1 MHDTAT
7 PDIDGIAVA
16 LGRIP
21 SGLFIVTWQH
31 EGRDRGMLASWVM
44 QAGFDPPAVS
54 LAVASGRDLLPH
66 LHAGGEVV
74 INVLAED
81 QRSLLARFA
90 KPAAEGDPFAGLE
103 LSRATCGAA
112 VLPGAAAWIG
122 CRPNASAAAGDHEV
136 FVATIT
142 SAVGHDALSPAVHL
156 RRSGL
161 RY

>member
-1 MHDTAT
+1 MNDPATA
-7 PDIDGIAVA
+7 DSEGIAAA
-16 LGRIP
+16 LGRVP

-44 QAGFDPPAVS
+44 QAAFDPPAVS
-54 LAVASGRDLLPH
+54 LAVAAGRDLLPH

-81 QRSLLARFA
+81 QRSLLGRFA
-90 KPAAEGDPFAGLE
+90 KPAAEGDPFSGLE
-103 LSRATCGAA
+103 LVRAACGAA
-112 VLPGAAAWIG
+112 VLPGAAAWIA
-122 CRPNASAAAGDHEV
+122 CRPHASATAGDHEI

-142 SAVGHDALSPAVHL
+142 AAEGHDSVTPALHL
-156 RRSGL
+156 RRNGL